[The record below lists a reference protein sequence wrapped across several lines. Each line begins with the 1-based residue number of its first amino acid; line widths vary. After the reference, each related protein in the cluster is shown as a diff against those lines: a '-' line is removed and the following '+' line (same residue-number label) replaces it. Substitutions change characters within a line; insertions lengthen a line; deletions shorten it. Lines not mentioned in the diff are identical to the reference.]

1 MNSHKVTLQRPASAF
16 DPAQGVLHAEQ
27 FQIAYATNDIARA
40 QALFSEKLGIREWR
54 ELGGP
59 TAEGGQIDVRL
70 AWVGPTMYELITCT
84 GPGSELYMDRLPAG
98 DGFKLK
104 HHHLGLLIH
113 DEAEWNA
120 LLAEAESKGHK
131 VPRVSLNQHFVTSC
145 FVDVPELGHYLEYLW
160 PAQAGKDFFEGVPG
174 N

>member
-1 MNSHKVTLQRPASAF
+1 MTGQNITLTRPPSAF
-16 DPAQGVLHAEQ
+16 DPAQGVLRAEQ
-27 FQIAYATNDIARA
+27 FQIAYATNDIEQA
-40 QALFSEKLGIREWR
+40 QALFAERLGVTQWR
-54 ELGGP
+54 ALDGP
-59 TAEGGQIDVRL
+59 TSEGGEIDVRL
-70 AWVGPTMYELITCT
+70 AWVGPTMYELITCN

-98 DGFKLK
+98 PGFKLK

-120 LLAEAESKGHK
+120 LLAEAEVKGHK
-131 VPRVSLNQHFVTSC
+131 VPRISLNAQFMTSC